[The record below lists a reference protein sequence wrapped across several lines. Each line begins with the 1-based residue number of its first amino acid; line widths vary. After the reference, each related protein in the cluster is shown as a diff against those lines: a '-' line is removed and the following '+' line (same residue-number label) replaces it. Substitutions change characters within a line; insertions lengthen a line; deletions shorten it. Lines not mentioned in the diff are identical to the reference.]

1 MCLFQSAIRLTTE
14 MIHAKIPLIKRTINT
29 VRSGRFCMQNVWLII
44 LCVAIG
50 YLIGSV
56 NMSVIVSK
64 LAYKSDVRKHG
75 SGNAGATN
83 MARVYGLFG
92 GIIVLV
98 CDFGKGILATAIA
111 LAIGGTACGHVCML
125 FTAVAAIVGHAYPV
139 FFRFKGG
146 KGVTVGAAVALMID
160 YRLFLIIVCVFVL
173 VFLIGKTV
181 SVSSISA
188 AGGLIVSSVA
198 FYAFGL
204 TDVGSMIAC
213 IVSALLV
220 IFLHRANIARLLKGE
235 EKRFTFKR
243 KTEKDKE

>member
-1 MCLFQSAIRLTTE
+1 
-14 MIHAKIPLIKRTINT
+14 
-29 VRSGRFCMQNVWLII
+29 MQNVWLII

-56 NMSVIVSK
+56 NMSVTVSK

-83 MARVYGLFG
+83 MARVYGLLG

-160 YRLFLIIVCVFVL
+160 WRVLAIALVVYLLAAALFRFASLASLCAAAAIPVCAL
-173 VFLIGKTV
+173 AL
-181 SVSSISA
+181 SVSTPR
-188 AGGLIVSSVA
+188 LILAIFTFILVA
-198 FYAFGL
+198 
-204 TDVGSMIAC
+204 VM
-213 IVSALLV
+213 
-220 IFLHRANIARLLKGE
+220 HRGNIARLIAGTEPKFSFGE
-235 EKRFTFKR
+235 RPAK
-243 KTEKDKE
+243 

>member
-1 MCLFQSAIRLTTE
+1 
-14 MIHAKIPLIKRTINT
+14 
-29 VRSGRFCMQNVWLII
+29 
-44 LCVAIG
+44 
-50 YLIGSV
+50 
-56 NMSVIVSK
+56 
-64 LAYKSDVRKHG
+64 
-75 SGNAGATN
+75 
-83 MARVYGLFG
+83 
-92 GIIVLV
+92 
-98 CDFGKGILATAIA
+98 
-111 LAIGGTACGHVCML
+111 
-125 FTAVAAIVGHAYPV
+125 
-139 FFRFKGG
+139 
-146 KGVTVGAAVALMID
+146 MID

-198 FYAFGL
+198 FYAFGS

>member
-1 MCLFQSAIRLTTE
+1 
-14 MIHAKIPLIKRTINT
+14 
-29 VRSGRFCMQNVWLII
+29 MQKVWLII

-83 MARVYGLFG
+83 MARVYGLLG

-98 CDFGKGILATAIA
+98 GKGILATAIA
-111 LAIGGTACGHVCML
+111 LAIGGTAYGHVCLL
-125 FTAVAAIVGHAYPV
+125 FTAVATIVGHAYPV

-146 KGVTVGAAVALMID
+146 KGVTVGAAVTLMID
-160 YRLFLIIVCVFVL
+160 YRLFLSVVCVFVL

-188 AGGLIVSSVA
+188 AGGLIVASVA
-198 FYAFGL
+198 FYSFGL

-220 IFLHRANIARLLKGE
+220 IFLHRANIGRLLRGE

-243 KTEKDKE
+243 KTEKDKK

>member
-1 MCLFQSAIRLTTE
+1 
-14 MIHAKIPLIKRTINT
+14 
-29 VRSGRFCMQNVWLII
+29 MQKVWLII

-83 MARVYGLFG
+83 MARVYG
-92 GIIVLV
+92 IIVLV

-111 LAIGGTACGHVCML
+111 LAIGGTAYGHVCLL
-125 FTAVAAIVGHAYPV
+125 FTAVATIVGHAYPV

-146 KGVTVGAAVALMID
+146 KGVTVGAAVTLMID
-160 YRLFLIIVCVFVL
+160 YRLFLSVVCVFVL

-188 AGGLIVSSVA
+188 AGGLIVASVA
-198 FYAFGL
+198 FYSFGL

-220 IFLHRANIARLLKGE
+220 IFLHRANIGRLLRGE

-243 KTEKDKE
+243 KTEKDKK